1 MTIYVDKITM
11 DFNTHGHE
19 VREPLAR
26 RRECS
31 RGSAEPNPNH
41 CERQCVRCK
50 KYKNP
55 MCFKRYYLS
64 KTSRYVMQ
72 YRYTVTCCECLDGM
86 KQYNNTRKNDLKG

>member
-19 VREPLAR
+19 VREP
-26 RRECS
+26 
-31 RGSAEPNPNH
+31 NPNH

-50 KYKNP
+50 KYKNL

-86 KQYNNTRKNDLKG
+86 KKYNDKRKSELKP